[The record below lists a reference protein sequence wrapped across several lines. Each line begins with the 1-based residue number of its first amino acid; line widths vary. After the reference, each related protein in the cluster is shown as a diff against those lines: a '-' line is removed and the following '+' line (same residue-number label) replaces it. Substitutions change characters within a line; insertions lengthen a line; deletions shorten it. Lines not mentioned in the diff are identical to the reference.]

1 MSPTNKKKLTQL
13 RIKLDK
19 LDNDLLKLIKK
30 RSLLV
35 NEVLKVKI
43 YKKEIIDKTRISYI
57 LKKIK
62 KKSIKTKIDPK
73 ITNRIWK
80 NMIWSFIDYEKETL
94 KRNKLFTVWWK
105 FFFHKH
111 FMFSSRWIV
120 FFSRQFNFSFFTTC
134 WLFYIIKKR
143 TIRFSFR
150 DQSYFNVCFFCHT
163 I

>member
-1 MSPTNKKKLTQL
+1 MSPTNKKKLNQI

-30 RSLLV
+30 RSILV

-43 YKKEIIDKTRISYI
+43 YKKEIIDKARITYI

-80 NMIWSFIDYEKETL
+80 NMIWSFIDYEK
-94 KRNKLFTVWWK
+94 RNF
-105 FFFHKH
+105 
-111 FMFSSRWIV
+111 
-120 FFSRQFNFSFFTTC
+120 
-134 WLFYIIKKR
+134 KKK
-143 TIRFSFR
+143 
-150 DQSYFNVCFFCHT
+150 
-163 I
+163 